1 MPAPSKQNKT
11 AGMVL
16 LLISQEP
23 ANDQQS
29 SGNTEVPYNLQPM
42 PGTLEKPLWP
52 IISNPQSTSET
63 LPTHMPSE
71 ASDDES
77 ESINSKD
84 QGSVGS
90 IQIYIL

>member
-1 MPAPSKQNKT
+1 M
-11 AGMVL
+11 
-16 LLISQEP
+16 
-23 ANDQQS
+23 
-29 SGNTEVPYNLQPM
+29 PYNLQPM

-90 IQIYIL
+90 IQIYIRESSIVDNFGDNYEGSRWIL